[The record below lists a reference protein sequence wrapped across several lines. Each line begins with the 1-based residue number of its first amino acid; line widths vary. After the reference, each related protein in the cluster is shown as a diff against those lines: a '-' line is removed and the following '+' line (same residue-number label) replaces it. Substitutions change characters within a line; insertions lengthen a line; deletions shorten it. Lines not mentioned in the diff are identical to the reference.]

1 MDKITPIKVKSKR
14 QVKREGKGISG
25 SLDNAYHSKVS
36 KRGGTKISSHITL
49 HPARQREQVDKNT
62 SNRTRMLVFLSLC
75 GQIAIIN
82 QLHISMLK

>member
-36 KRGGTKISSHITL
+36 KRGGTKISSHITF
-49 HPARQREQVDKNT
+49 HPAR
-62 SNRTRMLVFLSLC
+62 
-75 GQIAIIN
+75 
-82 QLHISMLK
+82 